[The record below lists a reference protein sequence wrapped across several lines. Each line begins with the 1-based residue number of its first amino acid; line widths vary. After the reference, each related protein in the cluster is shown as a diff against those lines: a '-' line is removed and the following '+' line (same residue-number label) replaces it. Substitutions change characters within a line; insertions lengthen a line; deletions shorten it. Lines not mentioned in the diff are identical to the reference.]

1 MSCVRQDEIKLLI
14 TAFFFWLIFF
24 FVQLNIEIDI
34 LVPID
39 LFASLIWRGLVTI
52 SEGLWQHMTRG
63 LVTRKFDAATTSR
76 VLK

>member
-1 MSCVRQDEIKLLI
+1 MSCLRQDEIKLLI
-14 TAFFFWLIFF
+14 TAFFWLIYF

-63 LVTRKFDAATTSR
+63 LLTRKFDAAMTSR